1 MKIRALLLAASLFVV
16 PFAVCAQGS
25 PVAAMPAQQV
35 PPAPA
40 DLTAAA
46 KSNIEGRVEA
56 FLRNL
61 YAWGPTFGLKIGPIK
76 STPLDNLYEVT
87 VDVSQQGQ
95 TESAIVWVSKDGRF
109 IFRGDLDDMTVD
121 PLASVRSDLHLDG
134 AASTGPDDAKVVV
147 VEFGDFECPVC
158 RQFDQM
164 LHAVMPKY
172 PQVRFVFKDFP
183 LQQIHPWSMTGAL
196 AGRCALQKSQD
207 VFWKLHDAIYREQD
221 SHLTPDNAFARLEEL
236 AKQAGLDTDTYE
248 ACMADQKTK
257 EVVQKSIDEGHDLDV
272 NATPTIFVNGRR
284 LRRSRREQALLQYI
298 EYDLH
303 AADGAPSRRQN
314 PRKIQSAPG
323 V

>member
-1 MKIRALLLAASLFVV
+1 MKTRALLLVASLFVV
-16 PFAVCAQGS
+16 PFAVRAQG
-25 PVAAMPAQQV
+25 VAASPAQQAS
-35 PPAPA
+35 PAPA
-40 DLTAAA
+40 DLTPAAR
-46 KSNIEGRVEA
+46 SNIEGRVES
-56 FLRNL
+56 FLRTL
-61 YAWGPTFGLKIGPIK
+61 YAWGPSFGLKIGPIK

-95 TESAIVWVSKDGRF
+95 TESATVWVSKDGRF

-121 PLASVRSDLHLDG
+121 PLAAVRGDLHLEG
-134 AASTGPDDAKVVV
+134 AASTGPEDAKVVV

-207 VFWKLHDAIYREQD
+207 VFWNLHDAIYREQD
-221 SHLTPDNAFARLEEL
+221 SISPDNAFARLEEL
-236 AKQAGLDTDTYE
+236 AKQAGLDRDAYE

-257 EVVQKSIDEGHDLDV
+257 DAVQKSIDEGHDLDV

-284 LRRSRREQALLQYI
+284 LVGPGDQALIQYI

-303 AADGAPSRRQN
+303 AADGAKPS
-314 PRKIQSAPG
+314 PKP
-323 V
+323 